1 MITDDKSKNN
11 FNIESNLSHNL
22 MLNGINNIK
31 DILPKNKDFKR
42 YKFHIFHHN
51 GLINSLKATGID
63 INLINNILNINEQLI
78 FQLILKNNDQ
88 NELKKNIYK
97 AFSEILKSNPNL
109 NSKISQN
116 ALNIIQ
122 LYNEN
127 YAKKINDNLKTKN
140 YKKIQSQK
148 DKKNISPSSFSLEN
162 IKNTNEENIALDNNI
177 TRNRRL
183 SLNPNINNNKEK
195 TFSLPIKLDDF
206 TKKKFMIRK
215 KGRSSEDIS
224 SNKAYKYFIEKNNI
238 INKSSTN
245 IFKKISIQDLNKT
258 SKRNNSTFDLLS
270 SNSNNILFINNKKNL
285 TNITNNTTNK
295 FYYIRNNKKPNLY
308 SKTKSINN
316 NIESIKYFQPH
327 IKGSVSF
334 KKMLSR
340 DYLNRLG
347 VQKVDGIYSTI
358 SPSYDLVEPKCIMK
372 VSYSN
377 KRNNSPNTFKGL
389 GVEATFDMDKMFFKY
404 NNHNPPKGFKFDKR
418 IGRGHSLDEKLP
430 LFMSGQ
436 VDRNSCYNFN
446 DKNLKLNYYANG
458 RLRQLISCLNEKK
471 SFNFKL
477 KDNKEEE
484 TEEQKNFE
492 NFAKEIFEKGILNNN
507 EVKSSE
513 EDSGILENK
522 LTNSI
527 QFRVNSLFKNFM
539 AEYKRKA
546 KFPEKIDGITFKN
559 FKIANSLRTKKN
571 FLNF

>member
-1 MITDDKSKNN
+1 M
-11 FNIESNLSHNL
+11 
-22 MLNGINNIK
+22 
-31 DILPKNKDFKR
+31 
-42 YKFHIFHHN
+42 
-51 GLINSLKATGID
+51 
-63 INLINNILNINEQLI
+63 Q
-78 FQLILKNNDQ
+78 
-88 NELKKNIYK
+88 
-97 AFSEILKSNPNL
+97 
-109 NSKISQN
+109 
-116 ALNIIQ
+116 
-122 LYNEN
+122 
-127 YAKKINDNLKTKN
+127 KKINDNLKTKN

-270 SNSNNILFINNKKNL
+270 SNSNNILFINKKNL

-507 EVKSSE
+507 EIKSSE

-539 AEYKRKA
+539 AEYKRKS